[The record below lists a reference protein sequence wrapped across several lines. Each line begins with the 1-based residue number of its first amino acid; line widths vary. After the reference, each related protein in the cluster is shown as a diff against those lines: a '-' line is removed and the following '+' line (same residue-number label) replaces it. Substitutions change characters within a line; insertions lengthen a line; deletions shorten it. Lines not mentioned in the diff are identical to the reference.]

1 MEKHIHKQL
10 PIQLLLLTNHFSM
23 ELPVILI
30 GRCEVMAID
39 HHLVSTQVQILSY
52 KGFKKA

>member
-1 MEKHIHKQL
+1 MEKHFHK
-10 PIQLLLLTNHFSM
+10 QLLLLTNHFCM
-23 ELPVILI
+23 KLPVILI